1 MEALSMAHLRSICTA
16 IILGSAMSS
25 RTAQAQAA
33 SVSLTHTVSV
43 TVPARLRVAVES
55 GAALAKQQG
64 SNGSSGLNLR
74 IDATRPWSLSI
85 RAPRRAQ
92 LRVSRDAILAAVD
105 ENQTNIRS
113 GPRAAAASTVIFL
126 NSDAAQSDGPIEQ
139 DSDSA
144 STVVLTIVAQ

>member
-1 MEALSMAHLRSICTA
+1 MAHLRSICTA

-25 RTAQAQAA
+25 RAALAQAA

-43 TVPARLRVAVES
+43 TVPARLKVAVEN

-126 NSDAAQSDGPIEQ
+126 DSDAQSDGPIEQ
-139 DSDSA
+139 DSASA

>member
-1 MEALSMAHLRSICTA
+1 
-16 IILGSAMSS
+16 
-25 RTAQAQAA
+25 
-33 SVSLTHTVSV
+33 VSLTHTVSV
-43 TVPARLRVAVES
+43 TVPARLKVAVEN

-64 SNGSSGLNLR
+64 GNGSSGLNLR

-105 ENQTNIRS
+105 ENHTNIRS
-113 GPRAAAASTVIFL
+113 GPRAAAASTGIFL
-126 NSDAAQSDGPIEQ
+126 DSRAAQSAGPIEQ

-144 STVVLTIVAQ
+144 STVVLTIVAP